1 MAARKLA
8 LAKSRTT
15 RAKKKAASA
24 KRSST
29 KTEIEGVFSEGP
41 WKVVFGELKRGRGRP
56 AKVKSVFLAFGE
68 KLPKESLDKVER
80 AIIDQEISREGV
92 YFTHDSLGCARY
104 AGRGSVFTRLR
115 ASLKAHPSEL
125 LYYSCYL
132 IADKQHEREIETAL
146 IRVASHLLVF
156 NKRKK
161 RDDIEPGDVRDYE
174 PGTFYFERQRKKGRR
189 KGAGVRKKSGTR
201 KKTTTRKKRG

>member
-1 MAARKLA
+1 MPARKLPGPR
-8 LAKSRTT
+8 STTGRT
-15 RAKKKAASA
+15 KKKRSA
-24 KRSST
+24 KRPST
-29 KTEIEGVFSEGP
+29 KTEIESVHSDGP

-56 AKVKSVFLAFGE
+56 PKESSVFQALGE
-68 KLPKESLDKVER
+68 KLPKASLDEVEGTIKDR
-80 AIIDQEISREGV
+80 EISREGV

-115 ASLKAHPSEL
+115 AHFKAHPNEL
-125 LYYSCYL
+125 LYYSFYL

-156 NKRKK
+156 NQKKK

-189 KGAGVRKKSGTR
+189 KGVAERKKSTAK
-201 KKTTTRKKRG
+201 KKTTIRKKRR